1 MSYKEFDTTEL
12 TEIDSVGSFIKE
24 IQTLREKIDNNS
36 VDLYF
41 RGQEVEFWDI
51 EPSIFRNDMLSIEH
65 NLMQIPLQRIPM
77 EFKDF
82 DNMFDIMA
90 KYQHYGMCTRLLDLT
105 TNPLVA
111 LYFACKKHGNED
123 YDVDGNII
131 SQEPYGVIYYT
142 DKYYPSRTSD
152 IEVRI
157 VSALASY
164 DLSKNNSVIEVL
176 ERLKHDGIIDD
187 DKRERWLEAEH
198 FREFVT
204 IIQSNYMV
212 IPTYSN
218 VRLGKQSGVF
228 LLSSLFTINKSTNI
242 GESTISKSK
251 SDLREE
257 FSKEYFYINGEN
269 KDSILKELDMYNI
282 NEATLFPELEHQLNH
297 IRHIN
302 QSHAQSVADFS
313 KYEEECIDITNQ
325 QEDSLDDSNINNYI
339 INELPHILDSVVSY
353 EDINKIKDIIAS
365 HFSVDWYKRPPIMSK
380 IRMSITGYFFNKT
393 QNKEEA
399 KSKAMQI
406 SAIVEKTISEYIAKT
421 ESEA

>member
-1 MSYKEFDTTEL
+1 
-12 TEIDSVGSFIKE
+12 
-24 IQTLREKIDNNS
+24 
-36 VDLYF
+36 
-41 RGQEVEFWDI
+41 
-51 EPSIFRNDMLSIEH
+51 
-65 NLMQIPLQRIPM
+65 
-77 EFKDF
+77 
-82 DNMFDIMA
+82 
-90 KYQHYGMCTRLLDLT
+90 
-105 TNPLVA
+105 
-111 LYFACKKHGNED
+111 
-123 YDVDGNII
+123 
-131 SQEPYGVIYYT
+131 
-142 DKYYPSRTSD
+142 
-152 IEVRI
+152 
-157 VSALASY
+157 
-164 DLSKNNSVIEVL
+164 
-176 ERLKHDGIIDD
+176 
-187 DKRERWLEAEH
+187 
-198 FREFVT
+198 
-204 IIQSNYMV
+204 MV

-251 SDLREE
+251 SDLRKE
-257 FSKEYFYINGEN
+257 FSKDYFYINGEN

-325 QEDSLDDSNINNYI
+325 EKASLDDSNINNYI

-353 EDINKIKDIIAS
+353 EDIDKIKGIIAN
-365 HFSVDWYKRPPIMSK
+365 HFSVDWYKRPPILSK